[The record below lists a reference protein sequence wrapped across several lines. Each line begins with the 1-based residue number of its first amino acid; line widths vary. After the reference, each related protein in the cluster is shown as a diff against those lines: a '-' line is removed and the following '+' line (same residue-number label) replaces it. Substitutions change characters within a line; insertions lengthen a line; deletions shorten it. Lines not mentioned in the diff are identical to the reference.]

1 LYNGAVDLMDIDL
14 ATLAH
19 LAGSSANDAIL
30 RRLHEIGHSG
40 VRISHGYVIQHLI
53 EGAPTV
59 SELGELLGV
68 TQQAA
73 SKQLLELERLGY
85 VERSPDP
92 VDSRIRRA
100 HLTDRGRQLV
110 EDGRRLRREL
120 DEQVGDRAA
129 KRALIRLLDATGGT
143 DRVLRRAVPPVS

>member
-1 LYNGAVDLMDIDL
+1 MGIDL
-14 ATLAH
+14 ATLAY

-30 RRLHEIGHSG
+30 RRLHEIGHVG
-40 VRISHGYVIQHLI
+40 VRVSHGYVIQHLI

-59 SELGELLGV
+59 SELGDLLGV

-85 VERSPDP
+85 VAREPDP
-92 VDSRIRRA
+92 SDSRIRRA
-100 HLTDRGRQLV
+100 QLTPRGRRLV
-110 EDGRRLRREL
+110 EDSRRVRREL
-120 DEQVGDRAA
+120 DERVGDDAA

-143 DRVLRRAVPPVS
+143 ERVLKRRVPPVG

>member
-1 LYNGAVDLMDIDL
+1 MRAVDLMELDL
-14 ATLAH
+14 ATLAY

-30 RRLHEIGHSG
+30 ARLHEIGHTG
-40 VRISHGYVIQHLI
+40 VRISHGYMIQHLI

-85 VERSPDP
+85 VARVPDR

-100 HLTDRGRQLV
+100 HLTERGRRLV
-110 EDGRRLRREL
+110 KDSRRLRRQL
-120 DEQVGDRAA
+120 DARVGGDEA
-129 KRALIRLLDATGGT
+129 KRALVRLLDATGGT
-143 DRVLRRAVPPVS
+143 ENVLKRRVAPVD

>member
-1 LYNGAVDLMDIDL
+1 MDLMRLDL
-14 ATLAH
+14 ATLAF

-30 RRLHEIGHSG
+30 ARLHEIGHTG
-40 VRISHGYVIQHLI
+40 VRVSHGYVIQHLI

-85 VERSPDP
+85 VARVPDGA
-92 VDSRIRRA
+92 DSRIRRA
-100 HLTDRGRQLV
+100 QLTERGRRLV
-110 EDGRRLRREL
+110 KDSRRLRRQL
-120 DEQVGDRAA
+120 DARVDGDEA
-129 KRALIRLLDATGGT
+129 KRALVRLIEATGGT
-143 DRVLRRAVPPVS
+143 ENVVRRRVVPSD

>member
-1 LYNGAVDLMDIDL
+1 MRPVDLMRLDL

-30 RRLHEIGHSG
+30 ARLHEIGHTG

-85 VERSPDP
+85 VERVPDP
-92 VDSRIRRA
+92 ADSRVRRA
-100 HLTDRGRQLV
+100 RLTSRGRRLV
-110 EDGRRLRREL
+110 EDSRRLRREL
-120 DEQVGDRAA
+120 DVPGDEVA

-143 DRVLRRAVPPVS
+143 EKVLKRRVVPGD

>member
-1 LYNGAVDLMDIDL
+1 MPGVDLMDIDL
-14 ATLAH
+14 ATLAY

-30 RRLHEIGHSG
+30 KRLHEIGHEG
-40 VRISHGYVIQHLI
+40 VRVSHGYVIQHLI

-85 VERSPDP
+85 VTREPDRT
-92 VDSRIRRA
+92 DSRIKRA
-100 HLTDRGRQLV
+100 GLTDRGRRLV
-110 EDGRRLRREL
+110 EDSRRLRGEL
-120 DEQVGDRAA
+120 DVHGDDAV

-143 DRVLRRAVPPVS
+143 ETVLKRRVVTA

>member
-1 LYNGAVDLMDIDL
+1 MCSVDLTGIDL
-14 ATLAH
+14 ATLAY

-30 RRLHEIGHSG
+30 ARLHEIGHEG
-40 VRISHGYVIQHLI
+40 VRVSHGYVIQHLI

-85 VERSPDP
+85 VVREPDAA
-92 VDSRIRRA
+92 DSRIRRA
-100 HLTDRGRQLV
+100 VLTSRGRQLV
-110 EDGRRLRREL
+110 EDSRRLRREL
-120 DEQVGDRAA
+120 DVHGDDAA

-143 DRVLRRAVPPVS
+143 ERVLRRRVPPVE

>member
-1 LYNGAVDLMDIDL
+1 MDIDL
-14 ATLAH
+14 ATLAY

-30 RRLHEIGHSG
+30 RQLHEIGHEG
-40 VRISHGYVIQHLI
+40 VRVSHGYVIQHLI

-85 VERSPDP
+85 VARVPDR

-100 HLTDRGRQLV
+100 QLTGR
-110 EDGRRLRREL
+110 GRRLVDDSRRFRRQL
-120 DEQVGDRAA
+120 DARVGGDEA
-129 KRALIRLLDATGGT
+129 KRALIRLLDATGGSGN
-143 DRVLRRAVPPVS
+143 VLRRRVAPSD

>member
-1 LYNGAVDLMDIDL
+1 MRAVDLMDIDL

-19 LAGSSANDAIL
+19 LAGSAANDAIL
-30 RRLHEIGHSG
+30 KQLHEIGHEG

-85 VERSPDP
+85 VTRVPDSA
-92 VDSRIRRA
+92 DSRIRRA
-100 HLTDRGRQLV
+100 QLTDRGRRLV
-110 EDGRRLRREL
+110 RDSRRLRRRL
-120 DEQVGDRAA
+120 DAKVGTDEA
-129 KRALIRLLDATGGT
+129 KQALIRLLDETGGT
-143 DRVLRRAVPPVS
+143 ENVLRRRLAPNE

>member
-1 LYNGAVDLMDIDL
+1 MRLDL
-14 ATLAH
+14 ATLAY
-19 LAGSSANDAIL
+19 LAGSSANDAVL
-30 RRLHEIGHSG
+30 ARLHEIGHTG
-40 VRISHGYVIQHLI
+40 VRVSHGFVVQHLI

-85 VERSPDP
+85 VERAPDP
-92 VDSRIRRA
+92 ADSRVRRA
-100 HLTDRGRQLV
+100 RLTARGRRLV

-120 DEQVGDRAA
+120 DVPGNAAA

-143 DRVLRRAVPPVS
+143 ENVLKRRVPPAD

>member
-1 LYNGAVDLMDIDL
+1 MDIDL
-14 ATLAH
+14 ATLAY

-30 RRLHEIGHSG
+30 ERLHEIGHEG
-40 VRISHGYVIQHLI
+40 VRVSHGYVIQHLI

-85 VERSPDP
+85 VTREPDRA
-92 VDSRIRRA
+92 DSRIRRA
-100 HLTDRGRQLV
+100 GLTDRGRRLV
-110 EDGRRLRREL
+110 EDSRRLRSEL
-120 DEQVGDRAA
+120 DVHGDDEV

-143 DRVLRRAVPPVS
+143 EAVLRRRVATA

>member
-1 LYNGAVDLMDIDL
+1 MDLDL

-30 RRLHEIGHSG
+30 RQLHEIGHKG
-40 VRISHGYVIQHLI
+40 VRVSHGYVIQHLV

-85 VERSPDP
+85 VARVPDRA
-92 VDSRIRRA
+92 DSRIRRA
-100 HLTDRGRQLV
+100 ELTGRGRRLV
-110 EDGRRLRREL
+110 DDSRRLRRQL
-120 DEQVGDRAA
+120 DVHGDDAA
-129 KRALIRLLDATGGT
+129 KRALVRLLDATGGVE
-143 DRVLRRAVPPVS
+143 RVLKRRVLPGD